1 MAAKYDEGGRA
12 GAGGRTA
19 TGRPTTLASCGDGDG
34 AAGVIGATGE
44 DEAISGGRAA
54 GASTRLLRE
63 RESTV
68 GGGCHRACVTEVTDW
83 AQLGLLRPLR
93 SPHGLARLARLRF
106 RFAFY
111 HGLVVAPLTFLPLT
125 PYPFTFLSSTLL
137 SGTTFTPSPH
147 VSWHS
152 DFPKPCSDSVSST
165 PFRK

>member
-1 MAAKYDEGGRA
+1 MAAMTRAGLPGPGDGQRRGGRRRWRA
-12 GAGGRTA
+12 AEMA
-19 TGRPTTLASCGDGDG
+19 TGRR
-34 AAGVIGATGE
+34 GVIGATGE

-63 RESTV
+63 RGSTV

-147 VSWHS
+147 SSWHF